1 MKQIQSITLRSG
13 VTIGQGHPCFIV
25 AEIGNN
31 HQGEFDI
38 AKQMIAEAAAAG
50 VHGVKFQKR
59 EIGRASCREK
69 V

>member
-13 VTIGQGHPCFIV
+13 VIIGQGHPCFIV

-50 VHGVKFQKR
+50 VHGVKDRK
-59 EIGRASCREK
+59 S
-69 V
+69 VV